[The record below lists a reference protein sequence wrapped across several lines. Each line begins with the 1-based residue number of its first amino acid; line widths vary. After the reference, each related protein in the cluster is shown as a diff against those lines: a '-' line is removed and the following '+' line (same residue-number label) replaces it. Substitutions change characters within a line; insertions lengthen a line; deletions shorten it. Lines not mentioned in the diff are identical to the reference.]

1 MPSEYE
7 LIFSDCYIYVYPV
20 GLGKKRLS
28 LFETQIINHG
38 GKLINEPKGNLVATH
53 IVVDDSVTQ
62 NIEKLKAD
70 LNNENC
76 KCNERT
82 KVVRTQWLSKCLKEK
97 KLAETCEYEVSLS
110 YDKNIIHHV
119 NTKNFLTSIQ
129 ENSSSSESVQET
141 NDTQLSP
148 PKKLKADIAQTLRA
162 TMGQHN
168 QLIIGELQ
176 KLADAFRSSGD
187 QWRAHGYDKAISA
200 IKAYGKEITKFEDVA
215 SLPNIGQRM
224 AAKIQEILEFGKLR
238 KVDEICNDEKVKVVE
253 LFTKVWGVGP
263 ATAESWYL
271 QVREAALMVEPSLK
285 IMLVGSYRRGKE
297 MCGDVDVLIVKE
309 DNVAKDILTCI
320 ITQLKETGFITDDL
334 VSMETNG
341 NQKKYLGLCR
351 LPGENCKHRRLDIFL
366 VPQSEFAPAIMHY
379 TGGALFNRSIRI
391 FAAKKDMSLS
401 EHSLMGGVVREGKNI
416 INQGYVIPTP
426 TEESVF
432 EHLGLQYRPPE
443 DRNHSL

>member
-271 QVREAALMVEPSLK
+271 QGYRTLNDLLTKANLTKQQKIGLKYFDEIQDSMSREEVESIFAVVREAALMVEPSLK

-351 LPGENCKHRRLDIFL
+351 LPGENCK
-366 VPQSEFAPAIMHY
+366 
-379 TGGALFNRSIRI
+379 
-391 FAAKKDMSLS
+391 
-401 EHSLMGGVVREGKNI
+401 GKNI

>member
-200 IKAYGKEITKFEDVA
+200 IKAYGKEITKFEGYRTLNDLLTKA
-215 SLPNIGQRM
+215 NLTKQQKIGL
-224 AAKIQEILEFGKLR
+224 KYF
-238 KVDEICNDEKVKVVE
+238 DEIQDSMSREEVE
-253 LFTKVWGVGP
+253 SIFAV
-263 ATAESWYL
+263 
-271 QVREAALMVEPSLK
+271 VREAALMVEPSLK